1 MGPPVRQE
9 LALEMRSFGR
19 ETLSDS
25 ARRQNVKTDTLVHQA
40 ILYYLSQRD
49 VDRISVRVPDFVRSQ
64 QEPEANGDSQMLVTV
79 DLEEAEWAALAEAAR
94 AERVTLERLVKHAV
108 LLLLA
113 DLDQGRV
120 TARILDD

>member
-1 MGPPVRQE
+1 MGPPESQE
-9 LALEMRSFGR
+9 LALEMGSFGR
-19 ETLSDS
+19 ETLSVS
-25 ARRQNVKTDTLVHQA
+25 ARRQNVKADTLVHQA

-49 VDRISVRVPDFVRSQ
+49 VDRISARVPDFVRSQ
-64 QEPEANGDSQMLVTV
+64 QEPEANGGSHMLVTV
-79 DLEEAEWAALAEAAR
+79 DLEEAEWTALAEAAR
-94 AERVTLERLVKHAV
+94 AERVSLERLVKHAV

>member
-1 MGPPVRQE
+1 
-9 LALEMRSFGR
+9 MRSFGR
-19 ETLSDS
+19 ETLSAS

-64 QEPEANGDSQMLVTV
+64 QEPEANGDSHMLVTV
-79 DLEEAEWAALAEAAR
+79 DLEKAEWAALAEAAR

-120 TARILDD
+120 TARMLDD